1 MCKEQAKWRDSQ
13 VIILIES
20 QIKLKKNKEINEEF
34 KKHKTIKC
42 ISSPPKG
49 FEKKM
54 KCNLSKKKQVPTPL
68 VLNAYNKP
76 KTKLQPSSR
85 RKEAENY

>member
-1 MCKEQAKWRDSQ
+1 MEGLSSYHINREPNKTQ
-13 VIILIES
+13 
-20 QIKLKKNKEINEEF
+20 KNKEIINEEF

-68 VLNAYNKP
+68 VLNA
-76 KTKLQPSSR
+76 
-85 RKEAENY
+85 